1 MDLEDYTDIDYSA
14 IASTMNNACSIVSSN
29 TNAFTVPPPHLILSG
44 PSPVIETDKNK
55 INLDELVETIEMLKD
70 RLLIITP
77 MIEKH
82 ELYPALKAAYEHYKL
97 IERMVSEGK

>member
-1 MDLEDYTDIDYSA
+1 MDFTDYFETDYSA
-14 IASTMNNACSIVSSN
+14 IDAAVNNACSIVSNN
-29 TNAFTVPPPHLILSG
+29 TNAFAVPPPHLILSG